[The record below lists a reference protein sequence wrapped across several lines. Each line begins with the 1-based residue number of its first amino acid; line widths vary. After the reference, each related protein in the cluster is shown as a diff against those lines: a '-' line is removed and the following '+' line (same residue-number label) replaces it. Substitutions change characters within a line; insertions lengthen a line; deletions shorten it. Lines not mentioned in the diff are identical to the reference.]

1 VLVTSA
7 TLSTS
12 WVEELAAEVARRGR
26 DFLDMP
32 VTGGRTGAE
41 KGELVMLA
49 GGAAAALS
57 RLREV
62 LDAISRQVLHL
73 GDVGAGTRFK
83 LVLNALQAV
92 HLAAFG
98 EAMRLAAAAGLDP
111 EVVGPALVERPGG
124 VITAVAWES
133 LRQAPEPITFSAA
146 WAHKDLSYAASM
158 AELDAHP
165 FLAAALEAFTAAVDA
180 GEGDADWSV
189 VNRR

>member
-1 VLVTSA
+1 
-7 TLSTS
+7 
-12 WVEELAAEVARRGR
+12 
-26 DFLDMP
+26 MP
-32 VTGGRTGAE
+32 VTGGRVGAE
-41 KGELVMLA
+41 KGELVLLA
-49 GGAAAALS
+49 GGDAATLL

-73 GDVGAGTRFK
+73 GEVGAGTRFK

-98 EAMRLAAAAGLDP
+98 EAMRLATAAGLDP
-111 EVVGPALVERPGG
+111 TVVGPALVDRPGG

-146 WAHKDLSYAASM
+146 WAHKDLNYAASM
-158 AELDAHP
+158 AGTDPHP
-165 FLAAALEAFTAAVDA
+165 FLTAALQTFAAAVDA